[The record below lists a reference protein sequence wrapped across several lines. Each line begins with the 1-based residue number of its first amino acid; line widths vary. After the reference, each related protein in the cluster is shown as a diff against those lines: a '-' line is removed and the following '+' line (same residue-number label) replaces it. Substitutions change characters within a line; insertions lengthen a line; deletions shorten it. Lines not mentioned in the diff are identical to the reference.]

1 MLSYLLTP
9 AGRKNFSRR
18 ITRGTLTPKPDYS
31 SMFSCGKMKEK
42 EEIES
47 IVEVS
52 LENIDFP
59 QEPDDYSDELDRILV
74 PLDDDDDDDYFVE
87 EEEDEYDYIPA
98 FDETMEEEEDESE
111 MENSA
116 LGFIAKERMLFYPA
130 QQFLK
135 QIFINWGIE
144 PISRQR
150 VIDTFNSFISN
161 KNDVFKDQDLDNGD
175 YFWQHI
181 RQTSPIWDTLG
192 EIACRLHCSP
202 CSEASCERTI
212 ST

>member
-1 MLSYLLTP
+1 MNPFPASIKEELMKYTINPSDCGIWMLSYLLTP
-9 AGRKNFSRR
+9 AGRKDFSRR
-18 ITRGTLTPKPDYS
+18 INRGTLTPKPDYS

-161 KNDVFKDQDLDNGD
+161 KNDVF
-175 YFWQHI
+175 
-181 RQTSPIWDTLG
+181 
-192 EIACRLHCSP
+192 
-202 CSEASCERTI
+202 
-212 ST
+212 